1 MPRDQAEMIDT
12 SPPAPRAS
20 MRGATK
26 LLREILDDLERLA
39 ASRQPQL
46 SPNPSDAAQAD
57 PEAQGPAATLGDLI
71 DRLDERAF
79 GILFILLA
87 LPCSIPFVYLLPQLF
102 SLPMLALAG
111 QMAMGRKTPWLPES
125 FRRRSFPVAD
135 LKKVLDRS
143 ERYVGW
149 FEALAR
155 PRLRPVTGHG
165 GARLVGGLLLIP
177 IASILFPMIGTNT
190 VPGIGVCI
198 VALGLIERDGILVV
212 LGLLV
217 GVLWVIVFTTV
228 VVFFGVEAIQFVK
241 DWLLARF

>member
-1 MPRDQAEMIDT
+1 MPRDEAIVVEEIQ
-12 SPPAPRAS
+12 PRAS

-26 LLREILDDLERLA
+26 LLREILDDLEQLA
-39 ASRQPQL
+39 ARRQPEFA
-46 SPNPSDAAQAD
+46 PSAAGQAQPD
-57 PEAQGPAATLGDLI
+57 PEARGPAATLGDLI

-79 GILFILLA
+79 GILFFLLA
-87 LPCSIPFVYLLPQLF
+87 LPCSIPLVTVLPQIF

-111 QMAMGRKTPWLPES
+111 QMAMGRKSPWLPES
-125 FRRRSFPVAD
+125 FRKRAFPVAA

-149 FEALAR
+149 FEALAQ
-155 PRLRPVTGHG
+155 PRLRAVTGHG
-165 GARLVGGLLLIP
+165 GSRFIGALLIIP

-198 VALGLIERDGILVV
+198 VALGLIERDGFLVI
-212 LGLLV
+212 LGLLI
-217 GVLWVIVFTTV
+217 GVLWVIAFAV
-228 VVFFGVEAIQFVK
+228 VVTFFGIEAIQFAK